1 MAKKRSGTKRRPEKQ
16 IQLSS
21 GVGVAVWRNQID
33 TDRGEKTVRSITI
46 KPRRYYDQTADEWRD
61 ASGYNPSD
69 LPALIFVLQKAQE
82 YCFETPLDAD
92 GSEVDGDTPF

>member
-1 MAKKRSGTKRRPEKQ
+1 MAKKTSSRKRRPEKQ

-46 KPRRYYDQTADEWRD
+46 KPRRYYDQNNDEWRD

-82 YCFETPLDAD
+82 FCFETPLESESSD
-92 GSEVDGDTPF
+92 GNEDTPF